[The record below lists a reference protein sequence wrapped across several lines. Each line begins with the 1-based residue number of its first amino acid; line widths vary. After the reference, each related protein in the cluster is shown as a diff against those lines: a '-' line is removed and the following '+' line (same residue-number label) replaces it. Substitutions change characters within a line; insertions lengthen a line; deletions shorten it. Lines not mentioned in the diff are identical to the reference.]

1 MIKRVMSGF
10 LVEFFGHAVP
20 KNFEGETFCDVF
32 WKVSGSEE
40 VFG

>member
-1 MIKRVMSGF
+1 MSGF
-10 LVEFFGHAVP
+10 FVEFFGHAVPIP

-32 WKVSGSEE
+32 WKVSRSEE